1 MRPTRAF
8 RAPFLVVLIGFL
20 LRLAVLL
27 LAKPFRLSPDHDY
40 FAFAGEAAHIAR
52 ALVTGYGYADP
63 FWGHTGPTAWVPPGH
78 PLLIA
83 ALFKVFGVFTDRAA
97 LALFLI
103 QCAAQAWVARFVWE
117 IAARS
122 FDPPLPDSDPALPS
136 APPRFTP
143 SLIAAWFWALY
154 PGFFQYSV
162 WWAWETGISTFLFTW
177 ALVVALRIR
186 RVGEPSTASVTA
198 SASIS
203 GDSPRFVTDTASIPL
218 ESPASVTDSASI
230 PATPWSL
237 WLLFGLLWGIIALYN
252 PSLLLFLPVVGIW
265 LLRDPASTVSAQLR
279 PAAVA
284 ALLCL
289 ALFTPWMLRNYR
301 VFHHFIPARSN
312 LGVELCVGNCRG
324 INGVLGVIDQPAVSP
339 PEFAHYVRSGEYQYT
354 RDKMAEFKA
363 AVRRSPA
370 KFLGLCLLRA
380 DLYWFGVP
388 GRYLNPLKDAARLL
402 AFAPFAVSGI
412 WGVLLAYRRR
422 RPAAGLYLLALAIVP
437 LPYYFAIVLARFRH
451 PIEPILIA
459 ASAYLLCSAQRSW
472 RVRPFTRL

>member
-8 RAPFLVVLIGFL
+8 RAPILVVLIGFL

-27 LAKPFRLSPDHDY
+27 IAKPFRLSPDHDY

-83 ALFKVFGVFTDRAA
+83 LLFKIFGVFSDRAA

-103 QCAAQAWVARFVWE
+103 QAAAQAWVARFVWE

-122 FDPPLPDSDPALPS
+122 FDSPNSNS
-136 APPRFTP
+136 RFAP

-177 ALVVALRIR
+177 ALVLALRIR
-186 RVGEPSTASVTA
+186 RVGEVSVTT
-198 SASIS
+198 SAPILENHTS
-203 GDSPRFVTDTASIPL
+203 FVTDTASIPL
-218 ESPASVTDSASI
+218 ESHVSVTDTASI
-230 PATPWSL
+230 PPTPWSL

-265 LLRDPASTVSAQLR
+265 LLRDPARTLAQQLR
-279 PAAVA
+279 PAILA
-284 ALLCL
+284 ALLSL
-289 ALFTPWMLRNYR
+289 ALFTPWMVRNYR
-301 VFHHFIPARSN
+301 VFHHFIPARTN

-339 PEFAHYVRSGEYQYT
+339 PEFAHYRRVGEYQYT

-363 AVRRSPA
+363 SVRRSPLR
-370 KFLGLCLLRA
+370 FLGLCLLRA

-422 RPAAGLYLLALAIVP
+422 RPGAGLYLLALAIVP